1 MEILVWLAVGCAV
14 GWLSYSR
21 LGYNEARGVN
31 VSMVLGAAGALI
43 GAKAFA
49 PLFAAQPAGDVNTLG
64 LMFAAATAC
73 GLLALSSLVYH
84 RWGV

>member
-49 PLFAAQPAGDVNTLG
+49 PLFATGPAGDASTLA
-64 LMFAAATAC
+64 LVFAAATAC
-73 GLLALSSLVYH
+73 GLLALTSLVYH